1 MANQEHNLEKIRLIY
16 DKLVRLSDDE
26 KRVVLSRFFKT
37 GKGEYG
43 EGDKFIGIIVPN
55 VRSVAKRHKD
65 CSLEIIAELL
75 ESEWHEC
82 RLCALLILREKFK
95 ESPDSIVG
103 FYLSHTKGINNWDL
117 VDLSAPYVLGQYLVH
132 KTDRKILYELA
143 ESEIMWER
151 RIAVVSTLTL
161 IRNNM
166 FDDTIRLAEK
176 LIDSKHDLM
185 QKAIGWMLREVGKR
199 DEALLKVFL
208 SKHCGTMPRTMLR
221 YAIEKFPP
229 HIRKEYMQ
237 RK

>member
-26 KRVVLSRFFKT
+26 KRLVLPRFFKT

-95 ESPDSIVG
+95 KSPDSIVG
-103 FYLSHTKGINNWDL
+103 FYAPNNASL
-117 VDLSAPYVLGQYLVH
+117 RN
-132 KTDRKILYELA
+132 RKI
-143 ESEIMWER
+143 S
-151 RIAVVSTLTL
+151 STHT
-161 IRNNM
+161 
-166 FDDTIRLAEK
+166 
-176 LIDSKHDLM
+176 
-185 QKAIGWMLREVGKR
+185 
-199 DEALLKVFL
+199 
-208 SKHCGTMPRTMLR
+208 
-221 YAIEKFPP
+221 
-229 HIRKEYMQ
+229 
-237 RK
+237 